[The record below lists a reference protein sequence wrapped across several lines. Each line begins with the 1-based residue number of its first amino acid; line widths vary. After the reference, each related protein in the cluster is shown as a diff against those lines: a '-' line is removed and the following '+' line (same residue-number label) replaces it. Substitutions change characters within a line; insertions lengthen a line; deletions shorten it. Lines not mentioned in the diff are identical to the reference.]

1 MRYFDC
7 VVIGAGA
14 AGLMCAATAGQ
25 RGRRVLVVDHANKVG
40 KKILMSGG
48 GRCNFTNQ
56 WVEPSNFLSANPHFC
71 ISALKR
77 FSQYDFLS
85 LVDKHQLA
93 YHEKTLG
100 QLFCDNRAKDILNIL
115 LSECE
120 AGEVTIETRC
130 EVQRITQLPPTD
142 TTTDP
147 DEAEID
153 TARFE
158 LQTALGPVRCQS
170 LVVATGGPSI
180 PTLGASGFGYDLARQ
195 FGLRVTDLQA
205 SLVPFT
211 LKGERLALAQSL
223 AGVALPV
230 TISCGNQTFKE
241 ALLFTHKGLSG
252 PAVLQISNYWHPGE
266 VVQINFLPDH
276 ALQDCLRAWQQ
287 AGEKAELKTLL
298 SRLLPKRF
306 VLAWLA
312 FPELQALADKP
323 VAQLSHVDMT
333 TLVSIF
339 QSWSCVPAGTE
350 GYKSAEVT
358 RGGVCTDQISSKTF
372 ETKSVAGLYFIGE
385 VLDVTGWLGGFN
397 FQWAWSSGWCAGQYV

>member
-1 MRYFDC
+1 
-7 VVIGAGA
+7 
-14 AGLMCAATAGQ
+14 MCAATAGQ

-115 LSECE
+115 LAECD

-142 TTTDP
+142 TTTHP

-195 FGLRVTDLQA
+195 FGLRVTELQA

-230 TISCGNQTFKE
+230 SISCNNQTFKE

-252 PAVLQISNYWHPGE
+252 PAVLQVSNYWHPGE
-266 VVQINFLPDH
+266 AVQINFLPDH
-276 ALQDCLRAWQQ
+276 DLRACLREWQQ
-287 AGEKAELKTLL
+287 AGEKSELKTLL

-306 VLAWLA
+306 VLAWLV
-312 FPELQALADKP
+312 FPALQALAVKP
-323 VAQLSHVDMT
+323 VAQLSHTDIDA
-333 TLVSIF
+333 LVSMF
-339 QSWSCVPAGTE
+339 QCWACVPAGTE
-350 GYKSAEVT
+350 GYKTAEVT

-372 ETKSVAGLYFIGE
+372 ETKSVTGLYFIGE